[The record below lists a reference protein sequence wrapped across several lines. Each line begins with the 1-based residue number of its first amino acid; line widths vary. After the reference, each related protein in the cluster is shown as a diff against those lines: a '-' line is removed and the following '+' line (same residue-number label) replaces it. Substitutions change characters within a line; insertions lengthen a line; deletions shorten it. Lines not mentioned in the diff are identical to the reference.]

1 MAKREGGSSTHLLQ
15 AYDDKQYATIQPKT
29 RRSSDST
36 SISEEIDLLEEQSEY
51 ISKNPFL
58 DPDVAAHWR
67 KVYEEADYECRHA
80 FDPTLTW
87 TKEEEKAIV
96 RKLDWRICTWA
107 VRESR
112 WSVIRDSLNADFH
125 RPGQCIMFFALQV
138 DRGNLS
144 QALSDDMLND
154 LGMNTDG

>member
-15 AYDDKQYATIQPKT
+15 AYDDKQYATIQVNAG
-29 RRSSDST
+29 RSSDST
-36 SISEEIDLLEEQSEY
+36 PISEGVGLLEGQSEDV
-51 ISKNPFL
+51 SKNPFL

-87 TKEEEKAIV
+87 SKEEEKAIV

-107 VRESR
+107 VCRSR
-112 WSVIRDSLNADFH
+112 GSIIRKKLEY
-125 RPGQCIMFFALQV
+125 
-138 DRGNLS
+138 
-144 QALSDDMLND
+144 
-154 LGMNTDG
+154 